1 MEYLKLLSLCIYKDI
16 NRTIKDT
23 IFEANK
29 ASFLLSFLIPSL
41 FFFNFFKE
49 YERYHRVYRYNKV
62 IAQLWDHYIS
72 RLKVHHSSHR
82 LFVNFI
88 ISILYDS
95 STIFVKHTYICI
107 FLWIFKEYHKGM
119 NREENEACLST
130 FLWRILIGNINFL
143 IVHSGKWHISHVIIR
158 RKNS

>member
-1 MEYLKLLSLCIYKDI
+1 MEYLKLLSLCIWRYKSD
-16 NRTIKDT
+16 NRRHN
-23 IFEANK
+23 FRSEQGLVPPLFLNP
-29 ASFLLSFLIPSL
+29 SFFSI
-41 FFFNFFKE
+41 FFKE